1 MPRVAAPL
9 VACVLLGWGVGCG
22 PSEPTLQIRSG
33 TEWVPGSLSYDRV
46 VGGRDGAKT
55 RASYFFTRPDSAWL
69 ELRLVVEVDPEPKM
83 TWGRW
88 YLDEGGTQI
97 TGGVRADDVRFLGGQ
112 GGDPSLGG
120 TFILRGDQ
128 GEQFRILLPPIPL
141 GGKSGR

>member
-1 MPRVAAPL
+1 MTRTTTSL
-9 VACVLLGWGVGCG
+9 VSGVLIGWGLGCG
-22 PSEPTLQIRSG
+22 PSEPALQMKSG
-33 TEWVPGSLSYDRV
+33 EEWVPGSLSYARV

-69 ELRLVVEVDPEPKM
+69 ELRIVVEVDPEPKM

-128 GEQFRILLPPIPL
+128 GEQFRILLPPIPVR
-141 GGKSGR
+141 GKPGN